1 MIVCQPRHDS
11 TMLLAQTKKV
21 PAPNETSLIST
32 RSKPFS
38 NSAEREATSRGTYS
52 GLQAKMRRFMPKE
65 QGEKKGNEEGRKKGK
80 KEGREE
86 RKKKRRRKKS
96 EKYWGPRRNGWA
108 GAISGGQG
116 QYLVGRGSIGQAGA
130 VLTVP
135 LPKIR
140 FLAHRKISLRCFFG
154 WLGQKN

>member
-1 MIVCQPRHDS
+1 MIQINMIVYQPRHDS

-65 QGEKKGNEEGRKKGK
+65 QGEKKVKKEGRKKRRK
-80 KEGREE
+80 ERRKEGRQG
-86 RKKKRRRKKS
+86 RRKK
-96 EKYWGPRRNGWA
+96 GRRKKREI
-108 GAISGGQG
+108 IS
-116 QYLVGRGSIGQAGA
+116 
-130 VLTVP
+130 
-135 LPKIR
+135 
-140 FLAHRKISLRCFFG
+140 
-154 WLGQKN
+154 